1 MTTLVARAPAK
12 VNLTFEVVGEMPY
25 GYHEVS
31 TLMQAVDLE
40 DELSFELEPSTTTEI
55 SIALSNDSFTNGF
68 PLGDTNLIARA
79 IKEFVA
85 CLPERGGLRA
95 SVAVD
100 KRIPIGAGLGGGS
113 SDAAAT
119 LLTLNYYF
127 GYPLGTEDLLA
138 LGARLG
144 ADVPFMIEG
153 GTKIGRGRGDELSAV
168 HATGNL
174 FFVLAKPRDLAISTA
189 WVYSAYDDFPE
200 PEKSKVWSPP
210 DLVGAI
216 NGLTGGDLE
225 LAASCFG
232 NDLEPVVFHNHPQ
245 LASIKENLLS
255 LGCWCCHLTGSG
267 PTLFGVVA
275 GREMAHAVRR
285 RFLGAPDGEP
295 DPDLP
300 EHSAENLAFEV
311 DFWIAECVG
320 YGARL
325 IGDKAR

>member
-12 VNLTFEVVGEMPY
+12 LNLTFEVIGEMAD

-40 DELSFELEPSTTTEI
+40 DELSFELAPAPETEI
-55 SIALSNDSFTNGF
+55 TISLSQKSFSEGF
-68 PLGDTNLIARA
+68 PLGDSNLIARA
-79 IKEFVA
+79 VKEFIA

-95 SVAVD
+95 VVTVD
-100 KRIPIGAGLGGGS
+100 KQIPIGAGLGGGS

-127 GYPLGTEDLLA
+127 GHPLGAEDLLA

-144 ADVPFMIEG
+144 ADVPFMLEG
-153 GTKIGRGRGDELSAV
+153 GTKIGRGRGDELSNVGGA
-168 HATGNL
+168 GNL
-174 FFVLAKPRDLAISTA
+174 VFVLAKPRDLSISTA
-189 WVYSAYDDFPE
+189 WVYGAYDDFGE
-200 PEKSKVWSPP
+200 PERSEFWSPP
-210 DLVGAI
+210 DLAGAL

-225 LAASCFG
+225 MAASCFG
-232 NDLEPVVFHNHPQ
+232 NDLEPVVFHHHPQ
-245 LASIKENLLS
+245 LASLKEKLLS

-267 PTLFGVVA
+267 PTLFGAVA

-285 RFLGAPDGEP
+285 KFLGLSNGD
-295 DPDLP
+295 
-300 EHSAENLAFEV
+300 AENPAGRSAQEPAFEV
-311 DFWIAECVG
+311 DFWVAECVG

-325 IGDKAR
+325 IGEQAR